1 MIISF
6 IACSKFPSFLIQH
19 SSPLQALHSCL
30 GISILLPNSILSSK
44 WINCH
49 RFLRI
54 NFYHIW
60 YYNFSSFHSSL
71 YFLKHYHFFLCMFS
85 VWAQISILITI
96 FLHLGIIS
104 LVLKIKILNVESFV
118 NFKFSY
124 LVSKPFKAIC
134 RHGRWYRWWT

>member
-6 IACSKFPSFLIQH
+6 IACSKFRSFLIQH
-19 SSPLQALHSCL
+19 SSPLQALHSYL

-71 YFLKHYHFFLCMFS
+71 SFLKNYHFFSLRVFS
-85 VWAQISILITI
+85 LSSNFNSDHNFSSSRYCQSGLEDQNIKCGVFRELQI
-96 FLHLGIIS
+96 
-104 LVLKIKILNVESFV
+104 
-118 NFKFSY
+118 
-124 LVSKPFKAIC
+124 
-134 RHGRWYRWWT
+134 